1 MLYKRKITEEI
12 KKLLFKK
19 EIIIL
24 NGSRQVGKTS
34 LLKLLTD
41 ELKKSGVL
49 EKNIFYLNLEEI
61 KIIDALNQD
70 PENLLKY
77 IIASDE
83 INYFFLDEIQYL
95 DNPSN
100 FLKHLYDKYAGKI
113 KIIATGSSSLE
124 LKAKIQDSL
133 VGRKM
138 SFWINPLTFE
148 EFLFFKD
155 FSYFDYLEKT
165 DLPPNIKT
173 VFDSALEEYL
183 IYGGMPAV
191 VLEKDLTLKKKMLE
205 EYVNDY
211 INKDI
216 RAIGKIENI
225 ARFNIAIKMLA
236 SQIGNLLNIS
246 ELANTADI
254 SRREAEKYLDLLE
267 FTFVLDKIS
276 PYKKNIRSQLV
287 KMPKVYF
294 FDLGIRNAILG
305 NFLNANSRQD
315 SGFLFENFVFLELK
329 NKMKNKIFFYR
340 ATSKAEIDF
349 IIDKGE
355 KIVLIEAKYKN
366 LTKPIDSRT
375 IESFAS
381 RAGNVDKSAVVN
393 LSFNSKDNLIEYAD
407 YRFASKMVLQA

>member
-1 MLYKRKITEEI
+1 MLYQRKITEEI
-12 KKLLFKK
+12 KKWLFKK

-41 ELKKSGVL
+41 ELIKAGVT

-61 KIIDALNQD
+61 KIIGALNQN

-77 IIASDE
+77 IIAPNE
-83 INYFFLDEIQYL
+83 ISYFFLDEIQYL

-100 FLKHLYDKYAGKI
+100 FLKHIYDKYAGKI
-113 KIIATGSSSLE
+113 KIITTGSSSLE

-133 VGRKM
+133 VGRKV
-138 SFWINPLTFE
+138 SFWVNPLTFE
-148 EFLFFKD
+148 EFLFFKK
-155 FSYFDYLEKT
+155 FSHFDYLDKIY
-165 DLPPNIKT
+165 LPPDVKS

-191 VLEKDLTLKKKMLE
+191 VLEKDAALKQKMLE

-225 ARFNIAIKMLA
+225 ARFNVAIKILA

-246 ELANTADI
+246 ELANAAGI
-254 SRREAEKYLDLLE
+254 SRREAERYLDLLE

-276 PYKKNIRSQLV
+276 PFKRNIRSQLV
-287 KMPKVYF
+287 KMSKIYF

-305 NFLNANSRQD
+305 NFLDTASRQD
-315 SGFLFENFVFLELK
+315 GGFLFENFIFLELK

-340 ATSKAEIDF
+340 TAAKTEIDF

-355 KIVLIEAKYKN
+355 KLILIEAKYKN
-366 LTKPIDSRT
+366 LAKPMDSRT
-375 IESFAS
+375 IDNFVS
-381 RAGNVDKSAVVN
+381 RVGNIAKIAVIN
-393 LSFNSKDNLIEYAD
+393 LSFNGKDDLIEYAD
-407 YRFASKMVLQA
+407 YRFAGKMVL